1 MTLRM
6 DRRRPAAETPG
17 AALVRPA
24 FLYLA
29 AFLGWLVVTLSL
41 TAMTVTLDM
50 TRASDRFK
58 ERGENLY
65 NHVLDVVN
73 VNDSILEGFAALLA
87 GMGELD
93 VGRARQYTKQVLDRY
108 PHIYRVEVAE
118 RVSREERKRFTEYQ
132 RRYSHS
138 GFELR
143 AFDYEGERAWKAV
156 ADKPYYYPVVF
167 VEPLTPQSRQLLGLD
182 LDSPAFLRQSLY
194 ESAKNGG
201 PAATHPFQLIEGDWA
216 YLMHRPVEPLDGRK
230 TAPKGPVVLPQRY
243 ALLVIKARTL
253 LPERLNLD
261 KEIEL
266 LLYDHEFDAPD
277 PRGHLVHIIPPRA
290 GVLERALFP
299 SLKFEKS
306 IENRAQPLTLSIS
319 EQLGWGQL
327 SWSIL
332 GAIWFASLLWFVV
345 LAAYARA
352 HHQME
357 MRRLESENKLFYLAN
372 FDTLTGL
379 SNRSHLMDRMYH
391 AQYHADRYNKRL
403 GVIFL
408 DLDGFKGINDSYG
421 HDVGDEVLK
430 TVAQRLRGAVRRD
443 DTVARLGGD
452 EFVVLIEDVNAS
464 GEVLGVLNK
473 LKEAITQP
481 IRVDHRDL
489 TVGASLGSAIYPDD
503 GKELNELLNRADSA
517 MYRDKERRR
526 HARP

>member
-1 MTLRM
+1 MEKWNPTARLT
-6 DRRRPAAETPG
+6 DV
-17 AALVRPA
+17 ALVRPA

-41 TAMTVTLDM
+41 TALTVTLDI
-50 TRASDRFK
+50 TRARDRFK

-65 NHVLDVVN
+65 AHVLDVVN
-73 VNDSILEGFAALLA
+73 VNDSILEGFAALLG
-87 GMGELD
+87 GMTELD
-93 VGRARQYTKQVLDRY
+93 VGRVRQYTKQVLDRY
-108 PHIYRVEVAE
+108 PHIYMFEVAE
-118 RVSREERKRFTEYQ
+118 RVSREERQAFTKYQ

-138 GFELR
+138 GFEFR
-143 AFDYEGERAWKAV
+143 TFDYEGDRKWKPV
-156 ADKPYYYPVVF
+156 GDKPYYYPIVF
-167 VEPLTPQSRQLLGLD
+167 VEPLTPQSKQLLGLD

-216 YLMHRPVEPLDGRK
+216 YLMHRPVEPLDGRA

-261 KEIEL
+261 REIEL
-266 LLYDHEFDAPD
+266 LLYDHDFDATD
-277 PRGHLVHIIPPRA
+277 SRGHLVHILPPAA
-290 GVLERALFP
+290 GPLERSLFP
-299 SLKFEKS
+299 SLKFVKS

-327 SWSIL
+327 SWTIL
-332 GAIWFASLLWFVV
+332 GAIWFTSLLWFVV

-408 DLDGFKGINDSYG
+408 DLDGFKGINDNYG
-421 HDVGDEVLK
+421 HDIGDEVLK
-430 TVAQRLRGAVRRD
+430 TIAQRLRGAVRRD

-452 EFVVLIEDVNAS
+452 EFVVLIEDVSS
-464 GEVLGVLNK
+464 GQEVAGVLHK
-473 LKEAITQP
+473 LKDAITQP
-481 IRVDHRDL
+481 IRVDHMDL
-489 TVGASLGSAIYPDD
+489 RVGASLGAAIYPDD
-503 GKELNELLNRADSA
+503 GKELNELLNLADSA
-517 MYRDKERRR
+517 MYRDKQQRRTAQR
-526 HARP
+526 